1 MTHALRTFLLRAAL
15 ASLALTFL
23 AAAASAQPQASAP
36 PSAGQ
41 ASGSQAPPQAKP
53 ATGEQPKPAPGQ
65 AAKPANEPV
74 KAAAD
79 QAPSLEPDAKALRD
93 ASSVTDSDKQIEA
106 LRKLIA
112 DFPESP
118 VVASAQ
124 SMIFSALARKVTNDI
139 KALQEEAKTFAAGGA
154 TPNEQAR
161 RLNQAANGLAGAGVL
176 LDEAEEYTKKALG
189 LLGDEKAWIAAE
201 KKAAAEADARAR
213 KKDPSAKPRPET
225 SDADYSSRFVSLRQA
240 NLTTLAQILEK
251 KGKPAEAEKAYRD
264 AYALQPKTGGAAA
277 LKLAEYAKASGHPF
291 EQLEYLTVATLA
303 GRVAADSR
311 AELEALYKTTRG
323 GSPADLDRM
332 LDERYEKEAVR
343 VEAPPYKPSK
353 SRTDRVVLAELFTGA
368 GCPPC
373 VGADLAL
380 DGALERYL
388 QRDLA
393 LLVYHEHIPR
403 PDPMTNPSTQAR
415 KEYYDVPGTP
425 TYFID
430 GGSRHVGGGAASGA
444 QKLFDETIRPVV
456 DKRLDVKPGAD
467 ISLKAAMVGGQIKV
481 TAKVGKILRAGGIG
495 KADKAAAET
504 NPGAGGKTQ
513 PVKAAG
519 RKLRLQIALVEEI
532 VHYTGE
538 NGVRFH
544 PMVVRSLA
552 ASKKNDLGFVLPD
565 GKSTRLTHEFDI
577 ARVVAEAKA
586 HLDDMEGGSSK
597 RFGKFSFIQRKNG
610 IDASRLRIVAF
621 VQDEAT
627 REVLQAASVV
637 VKAAGTPVAKA
648 H

>member
-1 MTHALRTFLLRAAL
+1 MTHALRTFLPRAAL
-15 ASLALTFL
+15 VGLVLALL
-23 AAAASAQPQASAP
+23 AAAASAQPQAPAP

-41 ASGSQAPPQAKP
+41 APGSQAPPQAKP
-53 ATGEQPKPAPGQ
+53 AAGGQPAPAPVQ
-65 AAKPANEPV
+65 AAKPAT
-74 KAAAD
+74 D
-79 QAPSLEPDAKALRD
+79 QAASVEPDTKALRD
-93 ASSVTDSDKQIEA
+93 ATAISDPDKQVEA
-106 LRKLIA
+106 LRKVIA
-112 DFPESP
+112 DFPESA
-118 VVASAQ
+118 VASSAQ
-124 SMIFSALARKVTNDI
+124 GTIVSTLTRKTTSDI
-139 KALQEEAKTFAAGGA
+139 KTLQEETKKFAAGGT

-161 RLNQAANGLAGAGVL
+161 RLGQAASGLAGAGVL
-176 LDEAEEYTKKALG
+176 LDEAEDYAKKALA
-189 LLGDEKAWIAAE
+189 LLGDGKTWIAGE
-201 KKAAAEADARAR
+201 KKAAAEADAKAR

-225 SDADYSSRFVSLRQA
+225 SDADYSSRFLSTRQSG
-240 NLTTLAQILEK
+240 LTTLAQVYEK
-251 KGKPAEAEKAYRD
+251 KGKAADAERVYRE
-264 AYALQPKTGGAAA
+264 AYALNPRSGGAAA

-303 GRVAADSR
+303 GRVTADSR

-332 LDERYEKEAVR
+332 LDERYEKEAVK

-353 SRTDRVVLAELFTGA
+353 SRTNRVVLAELFTGA

-380 DGALERYL
+380 DGALERYS

-403 PDPMTNPSTQAR
+403 PDPMTNPSTQTR

-444 QKLFDETIRPVV
+444 QKLFDETVRSVV
-456 DKRLDVKPGAD
+456 DTRLEVKPGAS
-467 ISLKAAMVGGQIKV
+467 IGLTAAMADGGRVKV
-481 TAKVGKILRAGGIG
+481 TARVGKIARAGKARDTG
-495 KADKAAAET
+495 KAAE
-504 NPGAGGKTQ
+504 
-513 PVKAAG
+513 
-519 RKLRLQIALVEEI
+519 RKLRLQIALVEEV

-552 ASKKNDLGFVLPD
+552 APKKDDLGFVLAN
-565 GKSTRLTHEFDI
+565 GKSTRLTHEFDL
-577 ARVVAEAKA
+577 AKVVAEART

-627 REVLQAASVV
+627 KEVLQAASVV
-637 VKAAGTPVAKA
+637 VKAPGAPVAKA